1 MAQYESR
8 SLEEMVNTRGT
19 KLWTQ
24 MNDNSKSIKARN
36 QFVQDHGGFFR
47 REGRYWKW
55 ITDVATKNGYWLKRV
70 ETEEKVFFSN
80 MGEFATANG
89 MTSSKICE
97 LLNGTRK
104 TYKGW
109 TAVEIR
115 PIMEVGPRVKLKE
128 PVRKKVI
135 KTKSTILVDMTT
147 NQVIPVT
154 NLKEFARNNNLSYG
168 GIKSLV
174 NGKIKT
180 HKNFKLYN
188 PLAEYKDSSEPK

>member
-8 SLEEMVNTRGT
+8 SLEESVNTRGT

-24 MNDNSKSIKARN
+24 MNDNSKSAKARN
-36 QFVQDHGGFFR
+36 HFVQEHGGLFR

-55 ITDVATKNGYWLKRV
+55 VNDVATKNGYWLKKV
-70 ETEEKVFFSN
+70 DTEDKVFFEN
-80 MGEFATANG
+80 MKEFAEANG
-89 MTSSKICE
+89 LTSNKICE

-115 PIMEVGPRVKLKE
+115 PIMAVGPRVKLKE

-135 KTKSTILVDMTT
+135 KTKSTILVDITT
-147 NQVIPVT
+147 KHVIPVT
-154 NLKEFARNNNLSYG
+154 NLKEFARNNDLSYG
-168 GIKSLV
+168 AIKKLV
-174 NGKIKT
+174 NGKLKT
-180 HKNFKLYN
+180 HKNLKLYN
-188 PLAEYKDSSEPK
+188 PLEEYKDSSEPK

>member
-8 SLEEMVNTRGT
+8 SLEETVNTRGT

-24 MNDNSKSIKARN
+24 MNDNSKSAKARN
-36 QFVQDHGGFFR
+36 HFIQEHGGLFR

-55 ITDVATKNGYWLKRV
+55 VTDVATKNGYWLKRV
-70 ETEEKVFFSN
+70 DTEDKVFFEN
-80 MGEFATANG
+80 MKEFAEANG
-89 MTSSKICE
+89 LTSNKICE

-115 PIMEVGPRVKLKE
+115 PIMDVGPRVKLKE
-128 PVRKKVI
+128 PVRKKII

-188 PLAEYKDSSEPK
+188 PLAEYKDSPEPK